1 MTIQGIDTSK
11 KRYAAGRHSD
21 PYDSELKDFVDDL
34 IQEIKNSSDY
44 GVYGLVHYTE
54 DSEVWTFHI
63 DAKDLQIYVAIDG
76 TMVRMEPDFAPE
88 DAVDY
93 PLDIEDGEFNV
104 TGEAYAILE
113 QIDSYKQELEYML
126 EEETEGFDF

>member
-1 MTIQGIDTSK
+1 MGGISADSRT
-11 KRYAAGRHSD
+11 AAGRHSD
-21 PYDSELKDFVDDL
+21 PYNSELKDFVDEL
-34 IQEIKNSSDY
+34 IQEIKNSSMW
-44 GVYGLVHYTE
+44 GVYNRDHYIE
-54 DSEVWTFHI
+54 DSDVWTFTI
-63 DAKDLQIYVAIDG
+63 DAKDLQVYVAIDG